1 MAEDGLI
8 TLSVDDKDIKARRG
22 QTILEAARSAGIYIP
37 SLCYYPGLKPLP
49 QVIPDEACQLC
60 IVEANGNLVLS
71 CVTLV
76 SEKMVVKTKTPKIGE
91 LQQKNLLAIL
101 VRQPTDICF
110 EKRDCELQKAIDY
123 IGLKEIPVHIP
134 RSLAPLEDNPFF
146 ARDSSFCILCNRC
159 LRVCDEIRGLGVIE
173 TAFPCQVACPAGID
187 IPRYI
192 RLIARGRPS
201 VALAVIRE
209 KVPFPAVL
217 GRVCAAPCQEECRR
231 GQDVDKALHIRML
244 KRFAADNG
252 DDNWKE
258 QAKFLPST
266 GKKVAIVG
274 AGPAGL
280 TCAYYLAKLGHG
292 VTVFEALPEPGGMM
306 RVGIPEYRLP
316 RNILRDEIREIETA
330 GVEIRLN
337 TRIESLDT
345 FFEQGYQA
353 TFLGVGAHEEI
364 KLGVEGEDL
373 PGVIGCGEF
382 LRRFNLAE
390 KVELG
395 HRVGVVGGGNVAI
408 DSARAALRLGAK
420 MVTIFYRRTKNEM
433 PAQTEEVEQA
443 LEEGVEIV
451 FLVAPSRVY
460 KENGALSL
468 ELVRME
474 LGEPDASGRR
484 RPVPVKGSEFT
495 VELDTLIAAIGER
508 PDVPAGFQIE
518 VGRGN
523 VLKVNENLSTSREGV
538 FAGGDCVSGPAL
550 VINAIAAGR
559 KAAQS
564 IDRYLG
570 GKGDIT
576 EHLVP
581 AQEATTWLEEAP
593 TGGRLATISYRPP
606 QARIKGLSEV
616 EQEMDWETAVA
627 EAERCLQCNVIA
639 PLEGRTLREV
649 GCEFCG
655 ACVDSCPT
663 GALADLATRGIAK
676 PDRVVTTICPY
687 CGVGCQL
694 KLEVKDEK
702 IIASIPDPDGAA
714 NHGQACVKGRFG
726 IAEFVHHPERLTS
739 PLIRKNGELKEAS
752 WDEALE
758 LVASKLRG
766 YTPDEVGVI
775 SSAKCTNEDN
785 YVIQKFTRAVMGTNN
800 IDHCAR
806 LCHAPT
812 VAGLVQSFGS
822 GAMTNSI
829 DEVEGAACV
838 FAIGTNTTVSHP
850 VIGLRVKRAV
860 QNGARIIVANPM
872 EIDLCRF
879 TDLWL
884 RLRPGTDVALLMGMM
899 RVIVDEGLLNSV
911 FIKERCENFDVFK
924 DSLSN
929 FDLDFV
935 EQVTGVPSK
944 KIAEAARIYA
954 TSKPATIIFYAMGIT
969 QHSHGTDNVLATAN
983 LAMLTGNVGKPCTG
997 VNPLRG
1003 QNNVQG
1009 ACDMGALPNVYPG
1022 YQAVSNP
1029 AIREKF
1035 ETAWGCSLPPSL
1047 KDKFGITWAC
1057 SLPLSPGLTLVE
1069 MLDAAHR
1076 KEIKALYLVG
1086 ENPALSDPDIQH
1098 VREALAR
1105 LDFFVVQ
1112 DIFLSETAKLAHVVL
1127 PAASFAEKDGTFTN
1141 TDRRVQRV
1149 RKVIE
1154 PIGDSKPD
1162 WWIVCQIAQKL
1173 EAKGFDYSHPSD
1185 IMEEIR
1191 NLTPSYGGIN
1201 YQRLENDG
1209 IQWPCPLDDHPGTPI
1224 LHTNIFVRG
1233 KGRFMPLKYVP
1244 PGESPDEDYPL
1255 ILTTGRSLYHFH
1267 TGTMTRKVAGLNTME
1282 PEGVVEIN
1290 PVDAAQLGI
1299 AQGDKVKISSRRGEV
1314 ITKAKITEALPPG
1327 LVFMTFHF
1335 AESAAN
1341 ILTNPKLDPVSKIP
1355 ELKVSAVKVEKL

>member
-1 MAEDGLI
+1 MAEKETI
-8 TLSVDDKDIKARRG
+8 TLNIDGKNIKAKQG
-22 QTILEAARSAGIYIP
+22 QTILEAARSSRIYIP

-49 QVIPDEACQLC
+49 YVMPDEACQLC
-60 IVEANGNLVLS
+60 IVEANGNIVLS
-71 CVTLV
+71 CVTPV
-76 SEKMVVKTKTPKIGE
+76 TERVIIKTNTPKVQE
-91 LQQKNLLAIL
+91 LRQKKLLTIL
-101 VRQPTDICF
+101 ARQPTDICF
-110 EKRDCELQKAIDY
+110 EKKECELQKAIDY
-123 IGLKEIPVHIP
+123 SGLKDIPVHIP
-134 RSLAPLEDNPFF
+134 RYLPPLEDNPFF
-146 ARDSSFCILCNRC
+146 ARDSNFCILCNRC
-159 LRVCDEIRGLGVIE
+159 LRVCDEIRCNSVIE
-173 TAFPCQVACPAGID
+173 IAFPCYKACPAGID

-201 VALAVIRE
+201 AALAVIRE
-209 KVPFPAVL
+209 RVPFPAVL

-231 GQDVDKALHIRML
+231 GLDVDKALHIRML

-252 DDNWKE
+252 DDSWKK
-258 QAKFLPST
+258 QAKVLPST
-266 GKKVAIVG
+266 GKSVAVVG

-280 TCAYYLAKLGHG
+280 TCAYYLAKLGHK
-292 VTVFEALPEPGGMM
+292 VTVFEALPELGGMM

-316 RNILRDEIREIETA
+316 RDILRSEIQEIEKA
-330 GVEIRLN
+330 GVEIKLN
-337 TRIESLDT
+337 TRVESLGSL
-345 FFEQGYQA
+345 FEQGYQA
-353 TFLGVGAHEEI
+353 IFLAIGAHKEM
-364 KLGVEGEDL
+364 KLGVEGEEL
-373 PGVIGCGEF
+373 PGVIGCVEF
-382 LRRFNLAE
+382 LRQFNLEE
-390 KVELG
+390 KVKVG
-395 HRVGVVGGGNVAI
+395 NKVGVIGGGNVAI

-420 MVTIFYRRTKNEM
+420 RVTIFYRRTKNEM
-433 PAQTEEVEQA
+433 PAQQEEVEQA
-443 LEEGVEIV
+443 LAEGVEII
-451 FLVAPSRVY
+451 FLVAPS
-460 KENGALSL
+460 KIFKKNGNLKL

-474 LGEPDASGRR
+474 LGEPDSSGRR
-484 RPVPVKGSEFT
+484 RPVPIKGSEFT
-495 VELDTLIAAIGER
+495 AGLDTLIAAIGEQ
-508 PDVPAGFQIE
+508 PDIPAGFQIE

-523 VLKVNENLSTSREGV
+523 VVKTNEDLRTSREGI
-538 FAGGDCVSGPAL
+538 FAGGDCESGPAL
-550 VINAIAAGR
+550 VINAIAAGK

-576 EHLVP
+576 EHLVS
-581 AQEATTWLEEAP
+581 AEEAVAWSEEIP
-593 TGGRLATISYRPP
+593 AGERLATISYLEP
-606 QARIKGLSEV
+606 QTRINNLAEV
-616 EQEMDWETAVA
+616 EQGMDWETAVA
-627 EAERCLQCNVIA
+627 EAQRCLQCHAIA

-663 GALADLATRGIAK
+663 GALTDLATRGIAK
-676 PDRVVTTICPY
+676 PDREVTTICPY

-694 KLEVKDEK
+694 RLEVKDEK
-702 IIASIPDPDGAA
+702 IIASKPDPDGVA

-726 IAEFVHHPERLTS
+726 IADFVHHPERLTT
-739 PLIRKNGELKEAS
+739 PLIRKNGELKKAS

-758 LVASKLRG
+758 LVAKELKR
-766 YTPDEVGVI
+766 YAPQEVGVI
-775 SSAKCTNEDN
+775 ASAKCTNEEN
-785 YVIQKFTRAVMGTNN
+785 YIMQKFARAVLGTNN

-806 LCHAPT
+806 LCHAPS

-829 DEVEGAACV
+829 DEAEGAACI

-850 VIGLRVKRAV
+850 VIGLRIKRAV
-860 QNGARIIVANPM
+860 QNGARLIVANPI
-872 EIDLCRF
+872 EIDICRF
-879 TDLWL
+879 ADLWL

-899 RVIVDEGLLNSV
+899 QVIVNEGLLDSD
-911 FIKERCENFDVFK
+911 FIEDRCENFDAFK
-924 DSLSN
+924 ESLKD

-935 EQVTGVPSK
+935 EVVTNVPRD
-944 KIAEAARIYA
+944 KIVEAARIYA
-954 TSKPATIIFYAMGIT
+954 TSKPATIIFYTMGIT

-983 LAMLTGNVGKPCTG
+983 LAMLTGNVGKPSTG

-1009 ACDMGALPNVYPG
+1009 ACDMGALPNVYSG
-1022 YQAVSNP
+1022 YQAVSNS

-1069 MLDAAHR
+1069 MFDAAYR

-1086 ENPALSDPDIQH
+1086 ENPALSDPDVQH

-1112 DIFLSETAKLAHVVL
+1112 DIFLSETAKFAHVVL

-1141 TDRRVQRV
+1141 TERRVQRV
-1149 RKVIE
+1149 RKAIE

-1162 WWIVCQIAQKL
+1162 WWIVCQVAKKL
-1173 EAKGFDYSHPSD
+1173 EAKGFDYSYPSD

-1191 NLTPSYGGIN
+1191 NLTPSYGGIS
-1201 YQRLENDG
+1201 YQRLENG
-1209 IQWPCPLDDHPGTPI
+1209 ALQWPCPLDDHPGTPI
-1224 LHTNIFVRG
+1224 LHRDIFVRG
-1233 KGRFMPLKYVP
+1233 KGRFIPLKYIP
-1244 PGESPDEDYPL
+1244 PGEAPDEGYPL

-1267 TGTMTRKVAGLNTME
+1267 TGTMTRKVAGLNIIE
-1282 PEGVVEIN
+1282 PEGMVEIS
-1290 PVDAAQLGI
+1290 PQDASKLDI

-1314 ITKAKITEALPPG
+1314 IAKAKVTEVLPPG
-1327 LVFMTFHF
+1327 LVFMAFHF